1 MRTKRTARPRRR
13 RQRRRRARIST
24 ADDAPL
30 TDEPSSPPPPYEFAA
45 DGRACNIFDVAF
57 IQPCRGGSHLPRGA
71 GARGDLTNESQ
82 SSRSSPLE
90 NQGSAVTGH
99 ENSPP
104 TASGN
109 VREMQTARILE
120 EDREAPIVNAT
131 GGTVS
136 PSESVSSFN
145 DTVPLIRSYDSVIEL

>member
-1 MRTKRTARPRRR
+1 M
-13 RQRRRRARIST
+13 
-24 ADDAPL
+24 
-30 TDEPSSPPPPYEFAA
+30 
-45 DGRACNIFDVAF
+45 
-57 IQPCRGGSHLPRGA
+57 
-71 GARGDLTNESQ
+71 TNESQ

-90 NQGSAVTGH
+90 NQGSAVTGR

-104 TASGN
+104 TASG
-109 VREMQTARILE
+109 REE

-136 PSESVSSFN
+136 PAESVSSFN